1 MSRIRRYHRPLFP
14 SLLGLALLLLSAS
27 PEAQAQKKPAQES
40 DEYFNS
46 TNILTLDLTLGKDEM
61 QSLRMD
67 HRKNVKGTLRE
78 GDKVVYR
85 DVAVHLKGAAGSFR
99 GIDEKPNL
107 TFNLD
112 KFVEG
117 QRFHGMDKFHL
128 ANSLQDPSYLSELI
142 CGELFRAAGVPA
154 ARVHHAVLKINGKP
168 KGLYYVKEGY
178 DRYFL
183 KRHFGGTDGNFYD
196 GGFLQ
201 DIDRKLELISGKDD
215 VKDQADLKALV
226 KAAREPN
233 KDQRFRDLERL
244 LDLDKFVSFIVME
257 SVTWDWDGYPI
268 KCNNY
273 RIYHDPVKDKITF
286 MPSGMDQM
294 FHDPR
299 GPALPHFQGL
309 VARGLIDTPRGR
321 ELYDARMKEVLE
333 KVFKVEPLLKR
344 LDELEARVQPAL
356 ASVDANAGKD
366 YRNQVNRLRDG
377 IRERHKAL
385 TEEFARMQKEK
396 ERREK
401 EKKEKEKK

>member
-1 MSRIRRYHRPLFP
+1 MIRIPRCHRSFFLGF
-14 SLLGLALLLLSAS
+14 LGLATVFLLAS
-27 PEAQAQKKPAQES
+27 PHVNAQKPAQES
-40 DEYFNS
+40 DEYFKS
-46 TNILTLDLTLGKDEM
+46 GKILTLELTLGKDEM

-67 HRKNVKGTLRE
+67 HRKNVKATLKE
-78 GDKVVYR
+78 GETRYR

-107 TFNLD
+107 TFNMD

-142 CGELFRAAGVPA
+142 CGEIFRTAGVPA
-154 ARVHHAVLKINGKP
+154 ARVHHVVLKINDKV

-183 KRHFGGTDGNFYD
+183 KRHFGNNDGNFYD

-201 DIDRKLELISGKDD
+201 DIDRKLELLSGKDD
-215 VKDQADLKALV
+215 VKEQTDLKALV

-233 KDQRFRDLERL
+233 PEQRFRELERL
-244 LDLDKFVSFIVME
+244 LDLDAFVSFLVVE
-257 SVTWDWDGYPI
+257 SLTWDWDGYAM

-273 RIYHDPVKDKITF
+273 RIYHHPVKDKITF
-286 MPSGMDQM
+286 LPSGMDQM

-299 GPALPHFQGL
+299 GPALPDFQGM

-321 ELYDARMKEVLE
+321 ELYFARMKEVMD
-333 KVFKVEPLLKR
+333 KVFKVEPLVKR
-344 LDELEARVQPAL
+344 LDELEARIQPAL
-356 ASVDANAGKD
+356 ASVDAGAGND

-377 IRERHKAL
+377 IRERYRSIEAEL
-385 TEEFARMQKEK
+385 ARRQKEK
-396 ERREK
+396 DQ
-401 EKKEKEKK
+401 EKKDKK